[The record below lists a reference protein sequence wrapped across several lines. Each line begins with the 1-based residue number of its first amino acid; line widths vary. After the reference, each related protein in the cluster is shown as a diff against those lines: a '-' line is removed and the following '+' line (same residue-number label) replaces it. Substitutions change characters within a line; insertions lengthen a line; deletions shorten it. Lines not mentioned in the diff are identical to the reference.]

1 MTLSEAIAVAAVAVI
16 LFRSIDRIT
25 EPLRHSRFYA
35 YAGGASLGSVLVLF
49 LTGRIPLSTGWIGLG
64 ALAVVISVGSF
75 GVRVLV
81 NLIQSRATAAT
92 SRSPQKEMD

>member
-1 MTLSEAIAVAAVAVI
+1 MTLFETITVLAVAVI

-35 YAGGASLGSVLVLF
+35 YAGGASLGSVLVLL

-64 ALAVVISVGSF
+64 ALAVVISAGSF

-81 NLIQSRATAAT
+81 NLLQNRALGVT
-92 SRSPQKEMD
+92 SRSPQNEMD